1 MYCWLTKYYGKRTWR
16 VLIWTWRRSGNI
28 RTRCDNGSA
37 SRYELWY
44 NVFLKQLA
52 PGAFTNNA
60 HIHAPARSS
69 VSPPAL
75 IRHRNY
81 RGDLSRSIPSAG
93 DSSLNVSLRTF
104 DLARFFIA
112 PALPAA
118 DRLAGF
124 PSFCRFSRCSFCNCR
139 RFRLLLRIQR
149 REESPM
155 RGTIPPVSRGSILQ
169 VLSHKRS
176 VASVNSMS
184 GSARGNIFQNSWIA
198 DSNCNIVGVT
208 SLFLLIFLFWD
219 V

>member
-1 MYCWLTKYYGKRTWR
+1 MDRLRDTNFDITSFSSNSLLAHLRATH
-16 VLIWTWRRSGNI
+16 T
-28 RTRCDNGSA
+28 RTRAYACS
-37 SRYELWY
+37 W
-44 NVFLKQLA
+44 
-52 PGAFTNNA
+52 
-60 HIHAPARSS
+60 

-118 DRLAGF
+118 DRPAGF

-155 RGTIPPVSRGSILQ
+155 RGTIPPVSRGSIL
-169 VLSHKRS
+169 SKCYRTNGASRPWTPRRS
-176 VASVNSMS
+176 
-184 GSARGNIFQNSWIA
+184 SACGNIFR
-198 DSNCNIVGVT
+198 DSR
-208 SLFLLIFLFWD
+208 F
-219 V
+219 